1 MYRLGDQFL
10 ADPGFSSDQ
19 NVQVGTC
26 HHFDLSFQLLHDLAE
41 PDHFGAGFARRDMT
55 DRERRNGLTFQLLD
69 QQRIGQG
76 SRSEG
81 AHQSQLFVAEVIKL
95 CRVHAIDR
103 QRTNQRLVR
112 EQR

>member
-55 DRERRNGLTFQLLD
+55 DGERRNGLTLELLD

-81 AHQSQLFVAEVIKL
+81 AHQSQLGARSTELGAVLGAEIV
-95 CRVHAIDR
+95 
-103 QRTNQRLVR
+103 QRAAWRT
-112 EQR
+112 EYYFT